1 MYELLFFISFPL
13 KKEEWKLVESKH
25 LQNMI
30 KNIKISLKLELV
42 LPSHM
47 IVTEALVELAN
58 STSTSTIKLMNMV
71 LKVIGKKHFSNIFC
85 ETDFQLGH

>member
-30 KNIKISLKLELV
+30 KNIIKIRASIAITHDCNRGL
-42 LPSHM
+42 
-47 IVTEALVELAN
+47 TGA
-58 STSTSTIKLMNMV
+58 
-71 LKVIGKKHFSNIFC
+71 C
-85 ETDFQLGH
+85 